1 MAILFW
7 ISAAVLCYIYFGYP
21 LLLWIW
27 AALFPRPVRA
37 SEYFPSVSILLSA
50 FNEEKVIAKKMEN
63 LLSLDYPVEKLEVL
77 VGSDGS
83 TDHTAAILAEYKGEK
98 VAVVALSE
106 RGGKPR
112 MLNLLSQQAGGE
124 ILVFTDA
131 RQKIDREAIRY
142 LVRNFSDP
150 EIGCV
155 SGELMLEGT
164 NGAVAKGLG
173 FYWRYEKFIRSRES
187 QVDSVM
193 GATGALYAVRRSL
206 YLPLPEETILDDLYL
221 PMQAVSKGYRTLF
234 EGKAWVYDDAS
245 STPRQEYERKVRT
258 LAGNYQ
264 SFVQLSSLLNPF
276 QSRVALQF
284 ISHKLLRVLA
294 PFFLI
299 ALFLSNVS
307 LLHHP
312 LCRIFFMLQ
321 IAFYGC
327 ATLGAVAP
335 QKARRLFSQPYV
347 FCLLNVSALAGLYR
361 YLKKQ
366 QQVTWQKQSV

>member
-1 MAILFW
+1 MTFLFWVSATILF
-7 ISAAVLCYIYFGYP
+7 YIYLGYP

-27 AALFPRPVRA
+27 AKYFPCPVRA
-37 SEYFPSVSILLSA
+37 SEHLPSVSVLLSA

-63 LLSLDYPVEKLEVL
+63 LLSLDYPEDKLEIF

-83 TDHTAAILAEYKGEK
+83 TDNTASILAQYEGER
-98 VAVVALSE
+98 VGLVVLNE

-112 MLNLLSQQAGGE
+112 MLNGLAEQARGE

-131 RQKIDREAIRY
+131 RQKIDRQAIRH

-150 EIGCV
+150 AVGCV
-155 SGELMLEGT
+155 SGELVLEGT
-164 NGAVAKGLG
+164 NGSVAKGLG
-173 FYWRYEKFIRSRES
+173 FYWNYEKFIRGHES
-187 QVDSVM
+187 QAGSVI
-193 GATGALYAVRRSL
+193 GATGALYAIRRLL
-206 YLPLPEETILDDLYL
+206 YHPMPEETILDDLYL
-221 PMQAVSKGYRTLF
+221 PMKVVSQGYRTLF
-234 EGKAWVYDDAS
+234 EGRAWVYDDVS

-264 SFVQLSSLLNPF
+264 SFVQFSSMLNPF
-276 QSRVALQF
+276 RSRVALQF

-299 ALFLSNVS
+299 ALFLSDFF
-307 LLHHP
+307 LLHEP
-312 LCRIFFMLQ
+312 LYRIFFMLQ

-347 FCLLNVSALAGLYR
+347 FCLLNVSALVGLYR
-361 YLKKQ
+361 YLSRQ
-366 QQVTWQKQSV
+366 QQVTWKTQ